1 MPQTVLFNALLELDL
16 LTLRV
21 ALRAMRNGL
30 PIAQALE
37 MLEGTLDGQEDAGQA
52 LQWLLEEALKEQPEE
67 A

>member
-21 ALRAMRNGL
+21 ALRAVRNGL

-37 MLEGTLDGQEDAGQA
+37 MLEGTLDGQEDAGQT